1 MIVSIKFIPRYFT
14 RMSRT
19 TIQLPDEMLDEVDD
33 RRHSTTSRS
42 QWIREAIQ
50 SRLDAEDEGEWSD
63 GPDDTT
69 DTEETETAVPDGGA

>member
-1 MIVSIKFIPRYFT
+1 
-14 RMSRT
+14 MSRT

-63 GPDDTT
+63 EPDDTT
-69 DTEETETAVPDGGA
+69 DTEGTATVPDGGGA